1 MLAPCRA
8 ERTAELPP
16 ASGAPVASTDVAAR
30 GQPEA
35 ASTFLGTRY
44 AQHDALLADGPL
56 GLRAFLAPRAQTTRR
71 SPVK

>member
-1 MLAPCRA
+1 
-8 ERTAELPP
+8 
-16 ASGAPVASTDVAAR
+16 VASTDVAAR